1 VGLGA
6 RPQVRTRATR
16 PSVTSQRRGL
26 RESVTLV
33 HDTALRT
40 ERELAAA
47 LLDDDLV
54 RALLTAVTASR

>member
-1 VGLGA
+1 MSSLPGGVGREGA
-6 RPQVRTRATR
+6 HPCHPPV
-16 PSVTSQRRGL
+16 

-40 ERELAAA
+40 ERDLAAT
-47 LLDDDLV
+47 LLDDLV

>member
-1 VGLGA
+1 LGA

-16 PSVTSQRRGL
+16 PSVTARRRGL

-40 ERELAAA
+40 ERDLAAT
-47 LLDDDLV
+47 LLDDLV